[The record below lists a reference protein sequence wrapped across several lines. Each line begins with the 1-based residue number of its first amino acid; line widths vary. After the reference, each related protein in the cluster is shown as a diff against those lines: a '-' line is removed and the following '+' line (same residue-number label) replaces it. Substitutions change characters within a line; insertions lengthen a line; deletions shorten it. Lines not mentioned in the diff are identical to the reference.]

1 MNGQLIA
8 GARRGDSMPRY
19 GESDGAGGGTGDGE
33 TRGGRG
39 YNDEALNNSGDR

>member
-1 MNGQLIA
+1 
-8 GARRGDSMPRY
+8 MPLY
-19 GESDGAGGGTGDGE
+19 GEWERGGGRDWSGE